1 MAYYMT
7 TEKIPNVTFSS
18 MVTFAGS
25 CIYFYELYEVA
36 DVMYIG
42 LNFTLID
49 FNSTWD
55 SSPLAS
61 NNIYDLK
68 TKNMYERV
76 LTIWQENAAMISFS

>member
-1 MAYYMT
+1 MT
-7 TEKIPNVTFSS
+7 TEKIPNIMCSV

-25 CIYFYELYEVA
+25 CIYFYELYEIS
-36 DVMYIG
+36 DVVYIG

-61 NNIYDLK
+61 SNIYDLK
-68 TKNMYERV
+68 TKNTYERV
-76 LTIWQENAAMISFS
+76 LTIWQENAAMISFN